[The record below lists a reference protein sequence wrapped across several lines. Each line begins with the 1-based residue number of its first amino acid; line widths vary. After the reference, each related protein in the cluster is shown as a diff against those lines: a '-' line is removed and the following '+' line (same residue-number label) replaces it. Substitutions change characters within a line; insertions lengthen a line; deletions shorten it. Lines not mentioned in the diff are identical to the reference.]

1 VERVSELVKISTKT
15 YNSQLDEISNN
26 DVDVYVK
33 AKLKKR
39 LTYGEYVGEPN
50 NGFELVFGDTVSIM
64 NLDKSMVY
72 IHSKNNL
79 NENQQTLLL
88 WMKETECE
96 TDDPLEPISDL
107 FLEGTPS
114 KYFPDLGLSCVEAAY
129 QSLNKMQKIGLV
141 QEYLRQ
147 AQEQEEEHD

>member
-1 VERVSELVKISTKT
+1 MSEKLSKLFHEFVYENDCNGNEEIIAETNEIVAGEDIEAGTMLDDRLGEKYFYKCMDLAENVIKSFEDEQP
-15 YNSQLDEISNN
+15 QLN
-26 DVDVYVK
+26 D
-33 AKLKKR
+33 
-39 LTYGEYVGEPN
+39 
-50 NGFELVFGDTVSIM
+50 
-64 NLDKSMVY
+64 
-72 IHSKNNL
+72 
-79 NENQQTLLL
+79 NQQALLL

-114 KYFPDLGLSCVEAAY
+114 KYFPDLELSCVEAAY
-129 QSLNKMQKIGLV
+129 QSLNKIQKIGLV

>member
-1 VERVSELVKISTKT
+1 MSELVKISTKT

-79 NENQQTLLL
+79 NDNQQIVLEQLCLIYTKQIYKSSLQAVYIFIKNGMSDAYLNL
-88 WMKETECE
+88 DRKEASQV
-96 TDDPLEPISDL
+96 LEV
-107 FLEGTPS
+107 FA
-114 KYFPDLGLSCVEAAY
+114 KW
-129 QSLNKMQKIGLV
+129 
-141 QEYLRQ
+141 
-147 AQEQEEEHD
+147 AQEQEGETE